1 MILFLI
7 LDYASLN
14 IKFCQ
19 GEKLMK
25 ILIIK
30 DNKIPKI
37 NLENLLNTLITV
49 CLDPLIQSFAGFQ
62 NLDSILTQVSIWTSD
77 IKLGCSN
84 FYVGSSLKKRYSQ
97 EFLV

>member
-49 CLDPLIQSFAGFQ
+49 CLDPFDTIFSRLSESELNIDPSKY
-62 NLDSILTQVSIWTSD
+62 LDSRYN
-77 IKLGCSN
+77 LGLFQLLRWFKFKN
-84 FYVGSSLKKRYSQ
+84 VVKRR
-97 EFLV
+97 F